1 MTAIVLIEHNGN
13 IKNVK
18 SKELTRNTL
27 YKKCGFRSDENFERT
42 TTWEVEHN
50 KEMFIIE
57 LWAKSVGKANNENKY
72 DFPPPV
78 DNSLYYGTCALIR
91 VDNKDHIMNL
101 TSDVWLKL
109 YEKLFGGFEELY
121 DDGGEE
127 EDNDIGDDEEEEEE
141 EVLNKPLQKR
151 KKVKIAK
158 KVDDEDD
165 GGEDDDDDDDDED
178 DDDCRDGEDIE
189 EEMIKKSK
197 KKNILINESEEEEIE
212 DYYGSELEEE
222 AYSYSDE
229 E

>member
-78 DNSLYYGTCALIR
+78 DNSLYYGTWINDAFALCHHRCIF
-91 VDNKDHIMNL
+91 IL
-101 TSDVWLKL
+101 
-109 YEKLFGGFEELY
+109 
-121 DDGGEE
+121 
-127 EDNDIGDDEEEEEE
+127 GDDLFVET
-141 EVLNKPLQKR
+141 
-151 KKVKIAK
+151 IT
-158 KVDDEDD
+158 
-165 GGEDDDDDDDDED
+165 
-178 DDDCRDGEDIE
+178 
-189 EEMIKKSK
+189 
-197 KKNILINESEEEEIE
+197 
-212 DYYGSELEEE
+212 
-222 AYSYSDE
+222 SYC
-229 E
+229 